1 VITRT
6 VRIQLAVFALLSVVL
21 VAVLSARYVGL
32 TDKIIG
38 GSYVVSADLAES
50 GGIFVGAEVTY
61 RGVTVGRVEAMRL
74 SGNGVRVDARLDRGT
89 EVPKDTRAVVENR
102 SAVGEQYLDLQPRTD
117 RAPYLAAGDVVPRE
131 DTAFPIRIDQLLRHV
146 DRTVA
151 SVPRDALV
159 TTVDELGDAF
169 ADGGSDLQRLVDAG
183 DRLTVAATQALPET
197 TTLIDDGRIVLT
209 TQKQSGRDIRAS
221 IAGFADVADALKQ
234 ADPDLRL
241 VLDRGATAVTQLDAL
256 IRENK
261 QSLAALL
268 ANFITIGNVTTARLD
283 GIEQMLVTYPDVV
296 TGGFTVIPGDGTAHF
311 GLVLNADDPKACVA
325 GYEGTRKVE
334 PHRTTNLPPTNFDAH
349 CAAARGSGTNVRGA
363 QNEPKPRPGGGSAQ
377 SGASYPMAFGSTP
390 VALGNAAVTSDS
402 PASLSVQAPVAP
414 TGGPG
419 STPNP
424 TSTTDNGPSWLWM
437 MQEALR

>member
-6 VRIQLAVFALLSVVL
+6 VRIQLAAFALLSVVL
-21 VAVLSARYVGL
+21 VAVLSANYVGL
-32 TDKIIG
+32 TDKILG

-61 RGVTVGRVEAMRL
+61 RGVTIGRVEAMHL

-89 EVPKDTRAVVENR
+89 EVPKDTKAVVENR

-117 RAPYLAAGDVVPRE
+117 RAPYLAAGDVVPRD

-151 SVPRDALV
+151 SVPRDALA
-159 TTVDELGDAF
+159 TTVDELGNAF
-169 ADGGSDLQRLVDAG
+169 ANGGSDLQRLVDSG
-183 DRLTVAATQALPET
+183 DALTTAATQALPET
-197 TTLIDDGRIVLT
+197 TKLIDDGRIVMT
-209 TQKQSGRDIRAS
+209 TQNKSGQDIRTS
-221 IAGFADVADALKQ
+221 LAGFADVADALKQ

-241 VLDRGATAVTQLDAL
+241 VLDRGAVAVNQLDGL
-256 IRENK
+256 ISENK

-311 GLVLNADDPKACVA
+311 GLVLNVDNPKACEA
-325 GYEGTRKVE
+325 GYGGTKKVE
-334 PHRTTNLPPTNFDAH
+334 PHRTQNLPPTNFDAH
-349 CAAARGSGTNVRGA
+349 CAAARGSGVNVRGA
-363 QNEPKPRPGGGSAQ
+363 QNEPKPRPGGQG
-377 SGASYPMAFGSTP
+377 GASYPMAFGSTP
-390 VALGNAAVTSDS
+390 VALGNPAVTSDS

-419 STPNP
+419 SAANP